1 MEDALQDT
9 LPKKRWDDIV
19 QTIRS
24 SDPLQY
30 RDGFAGCATPDDKYL
45 VTSPNVD
52 WIPRPVYGMVSV
64 SLRHD
69 ARFGIHDPIL
79 WPQVFVKQSRYSWLC
94 AVMLTNEDVVI
105 ESVSFV
111 EPVEIAQESGLFGG
125 SPIYMGPVGERH
137 LQAIARRCNFYA
149 DVERVPMPRVLESLS
164 SAVPLDMASTS
175 SAASHAIAPASLV
188 VRSTPGRS
196 CVCHTPYPPRH
207 KAPKA
212 NPGERCKFHDF
223 NSVYMPPCIPVWR
236 DALARVNR
244 AAPAPEGADVWPYW
258 FPEPALVASPT
269 KDDRLLRH
277 FVNWHRARSPW
288 IYVVTHH
295 SMTDDVIRPL
305 TPAQWREYLNTG
317 DKSREDAKMKNTK
330 KSEQKRQIAAIFS
343 RIFGEGNVVE
353 GQVPGDW
360 FGRAVNLIECKD
372 SLIMAEM
379 LWELSEMGFRHEL
392 RELDRYLVPFV
403 AKQPDVGESQRR
415 LMVNNVFPPSR
426 PFHMKELPTK
436 VDGLAAS
443 NLADRVRYLDA
454 LRQI

>member
-1 MEDALQDT
+1 
-9 LPKKRWDDIV
+9 
-19 QTIRS
+19 
-24 SDPLQY
+24 
-30 RDGFAGCATPDDKYL
+30 
-45 VTSPNVD
+45 
-52 WIPRPVYGMVSV
+52 
-64 SLRHD
+64 
-69 ARFGIHDPIL
+69 
-79 WPQVFVKQSRYSWLC
+79 
-94 AVMLTNEDVVI
+94 
-105 ESVSFV
+105 
-111 EPVEIAQESGLFGG
+111 
-125 SPIYMGPVGERH
+125 
-137 LQAIARRCNFYA
+137 
-149 DVERVPMPRVLESLS
+149 
-164 SAVPLDMASTS
+164 
-175 SAASHAIAPASLV
+175 
-188 VRSTPGRS
+188 
-196 CVCHTPYPPRH
+196 
-207 KAPKA
+207 
-212 NPGERCKFHDF
+212 
-223 NSVYMPPCIPVWR
+223 MPPCIPVWR

-317 DKSREDAKMKNTK
+317 DKSREDAKTKNTK

-454 LRQI
+454 LRQIVCRWPNVPPSIQSSPSLLDLSSAPFLEKIEREMAQFYCQTFYEVSGRAAVLPRKFPLRA